1 MTPSQLWTSG
11 LLQAARRSDY
21 AARELQDQLSQDWS
35 QYGIDWEGPL
45 PQGDSNE
52 ELVVPDIANPLSNRD
67 FDDLLEHVNP
77 LAHDEG
83 YGIDLYICVCTSVS
97 ERVRS

>member
-1 MTPSQLWTSG
+1 MVIANGISTMSYATP
-11 LLQAARRSDY
+11 AHRIIIDY
-21 AARELQDQLSQDWS
+21 KLSIYQDWS

-45 PQGDSNE
+45 AQGDSNE
-52 ELVVPDIANPLSNRD
+52 ELVVPDIANPLSNWD

-83 YGIDLYICVCTSVS
+83 YGIDLYICACTFVS
-97 ERVRS
+97 ARVQS

>member
-1 MTPSQLWTSG
+1 MIIANSICIMSYP
-11 LLQAARRSDY
+11 AHAHRIFVDY
-21 AARELQDQLSQDWS
+21 KLSIYQDWS

-45 PQGDSNE
+45 QQGDSNE
-52 ELVVPDIANPLSNRD
+52 ELVPDIANPLSNRD

-83 YGIDLYICVCTSVS
+83 YGIDLYICACTFVS
-97 ERVRS
+97 ERVQS

>member
-1 MTPSQLWTSG
+1 MIIANSISIMSCPVH
-11 LLQAARRSDY
+11 AHRIIFVDY
-21 AARELQDQLSQDWS
+21 KLSIYQDWS

-52 ELVVPDIANPLSNRD
+52 ELVMPDIANPLSTRD

-83 YGIDLYICVCTSVS
+83 YGIDLYICACTFMS
-97 ERVRS
+97 ERVHS

>member
-1 MTPSQLWTSG
+1 MSYPTH
-11 LLQAARRSDY
+11 AHRIIVDY
-21 AARELQDQLSQDWS
+21 KLSIYQNWS

-52 ELVVPDIANPLSNRD
+52 ELAVPDIANPLSNRD
-67 FDDLLEHVNP
+67 FDDLLEYVNP

-83 YGIDLYICVCTSVS
+83 YGIDLYICAWTFVS
-97 ERVRS
+97 ERVQS

>member
-1 MTPSQLWTSG
+1 MVIANSLYIISYPTYGHRIIVYYKLFI
-11 LLQAARRSDY
+11 Y
-21 AARELQDQLSQDWS
+21 QDWS

-45 PQGDSNE
+45 AQGDSNE
-52 ELVVPDIANPLSNRD
+52 ELVVPDIVNLLSNRD

-83 YGIDLYICVCTSVS
+83 YGIDLKGSGHKLMQL
-97 ERVRS
+97 